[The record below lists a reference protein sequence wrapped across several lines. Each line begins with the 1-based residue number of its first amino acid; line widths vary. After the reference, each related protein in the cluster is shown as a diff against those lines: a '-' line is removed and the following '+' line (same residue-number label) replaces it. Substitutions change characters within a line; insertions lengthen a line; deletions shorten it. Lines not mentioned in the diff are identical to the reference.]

1 MSLLDHDVLVIDQ
14 VTSFLRNDFQIFDA
28 QGQPVG
34 QILTQGSGLSRA
46 IMGTRQLIVAE
57 PDGTQVMVV
66 DDVPNFGR
74 DTFDLLGPDGNRFAE
89 VIKQFTLFNKHLTVQ
104 TGGRDRLGPDSTQGA
119 EQRLGRL
126 EQFLN
131 RHRRNGAAPC
141 SGCGAVVSPRQ
152 ARGSWLSLGDRASW
166 TSGLSSRSGAGRG
179 SPPPGRARRAPAAS
193 CRAHGW

>member
-46 IMGTRQLIVAE
+46 IMGTRQLTVAE

-74 DTFDLLGPDGNRFAE
+74 DTFDLLGSDGNRFAE
-89 VIKQFTLFNKHLTVQ
+89 VVKQFTLFNKHLTVQ
-104 TGGRDRLGPDSTQGA
+104 TGAGQLELQGSFWEREFTVTGDGGEA
-119 EQRLGRL
+119 ARVT
-126 EQFLN
+126 
-131 RHRRNGAAPC
+131 RRYPGIGAAFLGKERYVLAFSPDLPH
-141 SGCGAVVSPRQ
+141 SLRAGTVGAVIALDLIRRKEQSS
-152 ARGSWLSLGDRASW
+152 ASAGS
-166 TSGLSSRSGAGRG
+166 SSS
-179 SPPPGRARRAPAAS
+179 
-193 CRAHGW
+193 

>member
-66 DDVPNFGR
+66 DDVPSFGR
-74 DTFDLLGPDGNRFAE
+74 DTFDLLGLDGNRFAE

-131 RHRRNGAAPC
+131 RHRRNGAAPLFGVRPRC
-141 SGCGAVVSPRQ
+141 LPSTGSGIVAEP
-152 ARGSWLSLGDRASW
+152 RGSCLVDLGTQQPIRRW
-166 TSGLSSRSGAGRG
+166 
-179 SPPPGRARRAPAAS
+179 AR
-193 CRAHGW
+193 